1 MRELRALIH
10 AVAEKAEAR
19 SLKLMLVRLKR
30 TCRRNQDADAA
41 KARALAREILNDWEA
56 VTAFVTNPDLP
67 PTNNDA
73 ETALRHA
80 VIARRISFGTR
91 SDEGSRAY
99 AAILSVVE
107 TCRRR
112 KLNPWLQ
119 ITDALTQA
127 RRGGQPLMLPV

>member
-1 MRELRALIH
+1 DSASTRRRLIPPPPGDQR
-10 AVAEKAEAR
+10 KC
-19 SLKLMLVRLKR
+19 S
-30 TCRRNQDADAA
+30 A
-41 KARALAREILNDWEA
+41 KALFQRGFIRA
-56 VTAFVTNPDLP
+56 T

-91 SDEGSRAY
+91 TDEGSRAY

-112 KLNPWLQ
+112 KLDPWAL
-119 ITDALTQA
+119 ITEAVANA
-127 RRGGQPLMLPV
+127 RRGVQTSMLPAPMLPT